1 MPLISI
7 TSRKHLYYEE
17 YGQGIP
23 IIFIH
28 PPGMGRKVFYYQ
40 RLLSEHFRV
49 IFPDLSGHGDSD
61 HADQPASIS
70 YYANEIVQFMD
81 ALHIDKAVLFGYSA
95 GGLIAQH
102 IGFTRPDKV
111 SHLVLSGA
119 YPAVHNVIGEKIHKT
134 GMYLL
139 EKNAG
144 LLIKILAVSHT
155 KNKELRHLLTG
166 HMKKADLSHWHQY
179 YQDSL
184 RYNCIEQLPRLH
196 MPMLFM
202 YGGLRD
208 WTFPASGYY
217 RKACSHAEFFRLEY
231 QGHQLPTKQWK
242 TCNELVTGFVLTH
255 HS

>member
-1 MPLISI
+1 MPIISI
-7 TSRKHLYYEE
+7 VNKKQLYYEE

-23 IIFIH
+23 VIFIH
-28 PPGMGRKVFYYQ
+28 PPGMGRKVFFYQ
-40 RLLSEHFRV
+40 RLLADHFRV
-49 IFPDLSGHGDSD
+49 IFPDLSGHGDSN
-61 HADQPASIS
+61 HADQQISIS

-81 ALHIDKAVLFGYSA
+81 RLHIDQAAVFGYSA
-95 GGLIAQH
+95 GSLIAQH

-111 SHLVLSGA
+111 SHLVLAGA
-119 YPAVHNVIGEKIHKT
+119 YPAVHTMVGQQLHKM

-139 EKNAG
+139 EKNPG
-144 LLIKILAVSHT
+144 MLMKIIASSHT
-155 KNKELRHLLTG
+155 KNRQLRNILTS
-166 HMKKADLSHWHQY
+166 HMKKADLSHWYQY

-184 RYNCIEQLPRLH
+184 RYSCLEQLRRFN

-208 WTFPASGYY
+208 WTYTHAGYY

-242 TCNELVTGFVLTH
+242 TCNELVTGFILTH
-255 HS
+255 